1 MRASFIATLLALL
14 LSCGS
19 RTDKTIVP
27 VAVIPQPMQLAS
39 TAGVMRWEDHVHVL
53 ARSQEEMDAAGLLA
67 EFLSLR
73 NIETEHVEDARGD
86 VVRFTLSEN
95 TSLPDEGY
103 KLTVNEKGANIEA
116 TTSAGL
122 FYGAQTFIQLISE
135 NGTSVPY
142 VRILD
147 QPRFQYRGMHLDVG
161 RNMFPPAF
169 IKKYIALMA
178 HYKFNTFHW
187 HLTED
192 QGWRIEIKKYPEL
205 TAKGAFRK
213 ETAVG
218 FASTR
223 TRSTVKYDG
232 KPYGGFYTQ
241 DEVKDIVAFAARH
254 HVTIIPEIEMPGHAQ
269 AALASYPYLG
279 CTGGP
284 YEVATTWGVF
294 DDVYCAGRETTFEF
308 LQDVLDEV
316 IELFPGNYIHIGG
329 DECPKTKWKTCA
341 ACQQRIKQ
349 EKLKDEHELQSYFIR
364 RIESYLND
372 KGRSMIGWDEIL
384 EGGLS
389 PNATVMSWRG
399 EEGGIAAAKQ
409 RHQVIMTPVEYCY
422 FDYYQANPDGEPLAG
437 GGFLPIDTVYAYDP
451 LPQALTPDE
460 RAYILGVQGN
470 VWSEYLTTPE
480 HAEYMI
486 FPRALAMSEVA
497 WSQPARKDRL
507 DFLNRL
513 QHHKP
518 LLDMWN
524 VHYAPHGFT
533 KVQGNTEGAQ

>member
-1 MRASFIATLLALL
+1 MRKPLLAPVLL
-14 LSCGS
+14 AVLMGCGS
-19 RTDKTIVP
+19 STDKTTLP
-27 VAVIPQPMQLAS
+27 VAVIPQPKQLATS
-39 TAGVMRWEDHVHVL
+39 AGAMRWGDHVHVF
-53 ARSQEEMDAAGLLA
+53 AGSQQERDAAGLLA
-67 EFLSLR
+67 EFLSLKK
-73 NIETEHVEDARGD
+73 IETEFVDDGMGD

-95 TSLPDEGY
+95 AGLPPEGY
-103 KLTVNEKGANIEA
+103 TLTVNAKGADIVAA
-116 TTSAGL
+116 TGAGL
-122 FYGAQTFIQLISE
+122 FYGAQTLIQLIDES
-135 NGTSVPY
+135 GTGMPY
-142 VRILD
+142 VDISD

-161 RNMFPPAF
+161 RNMFPPEF

-213 ETAVG
+213 ETAIG
-218 FASTR
+218 FASTK

-241 DEVKDIVAFAARH
+241 EEVKDIVAFAAKH

-294 DDVYCAGRETTFEF
+294 DDVYCAGKETTFEF

-316 IELFPGNYIHIGG
+316 IELFPGKYIHIGG
-329 DECPKTKWKTCA
+329 DECPKTKWKACA
-341 ACQQRIKQ
+341 ACQKRIGQ

-364 RIESYLND
+364 RVESYLNT
-372 KGRSMIGWDEIL
+372 KQRSIIGWDEIL

-399 EEGGIAAAKQ
+399 EEGGIAAAQQ
-409 RHQVIMTPVEYCY
+409 RHHVIMTPVEYCY
-422 FDYYQANPDGEPLAG
+422 LDYYQADPATEPLAV
-437 GGFLPIDTVYAYDP
+437 GGFLPIDTVYSYDP
-451 LPQALTPDE
+451 LPPMLNTEEQSF
-460 RAYILGVQGN
+460 ILGVQAN

-480 HAEYMI
+480 YAEYMV
-486 FPRALAMSEVA
+486 FPRSLAMSEVA
-497 WSQPARKDRL
+497 WSQPERKNSA
-507 DFLNRL
+507 DFVNRL
-513 QHHKP
+513 QQHKR
-518 LLDMWN
+518 LLDLWG
-524 VHYAPHGFT
+524 VHYAPHGF
-533 KVQGNTEGAQ
+533 QRPQPE